1 MVWFLSRRK
10 DRLYPPCLLFTLAIS
25 SYIFFYFQLMHNVK
39 SDPIDTGRKLNVLC
53 TFTLRP
59 VSTGNFI
66 YIIHMR
72 SMAACIC
79 SVLAVRLLYQVAQI
93 AYWTSHE
100 HIMNKFWLNGVS
112 NQMARG
118 SWLKFSQITSSWRVF
133 GALFYF
139 FNKRLL

>member
-1 MVWFLSRRK
+1 
-10 DRLYPPCLLFTLAIS
+10 
-25 SYIFFYFQLMHNVK
+25 MHNVK

-79 SVLAVRLLYQVAQI
+79 SVLAVRPLYQVAQI
-93 AYWTSHE
+93 TY
-100 HIMNKFWLNGVS
+100 
-112 NQMARG
+112 
-118 SWLKFSQITSSWRVF
+118 
-133 GALFYF
+133 
-139 FNKRLL
+139 